1 MKSDIFEFIVGLGV
15 IIIAGWFILSVVS
28 KSDKLSNIR
37 ETTNYIASFND
48 VSGISVGSNI
58 KLAGVTVG
66 KVLELKLD
74 EINYTAEMVLGINRK
89 IKIPNDSEIIITSEG
104 LLGGNYVSISP
115 GGSDIFLKANENF
128 SFTQSSLTLFL
139 IFISMGLGM
148 SIPYILVS
156 IIFLQNI
163 FSFK

>member
-15 IIIAGWFILSVVS
+15 IIIASWFILSVVS
-28 KSDKLSNIR
+28 KSEKLSNVG
-37 ETTNYIASFND
+37 ETTKYIASFND

-104 LLGGNYVSISP
+104 LLGGNFVSISP
-115 GGSDIFLKANENF
+115 GGSDIFLEANEKF
-128 SFTQSSLTLFL
+128 SFTQSSLSLNNL
-139 IFISMGLGM
+139 IQKFFG
-148 SIPYILVS
+148 
-156 IIFLQNI
+156 
-163 FSFK
+163 K

>member
-15 IIIAGWFILSVVS
+15 IIVAGWFILSVVS
-28 KSDKLSNIR
+28 KSDKLSNIS

-115 GGSDIFLKANENF
+115 GGSDIFLKANEKF
-128 SFTQSSLTLFL
+128 SFTQSSLSLNNL
-139 IFISMGLGM
+139 IQKFFG
-148 SIPYILVS
+148 
-156 IIFLQNI
+156 
-163 FSFK
+163 K

>member
-15 IIIAGWFILSVVS
+15 ILIAGWFILSVVS
-28 KSDKLSNIR
+28 KSEKLTNVG
-37 ETTNYIASFND
+37 ETTKYIASFND
-48 VSGISVGSNI
+48 VSGISVGSDI
-58 KLAGVTVG
+58 KLAGVYVG

-74 EINYTAEMVLGINRK
+74 EINYTAEIVLGINRK

-128 SFTQSSLTLFL
+128 SFTQSSLSLNNL
-139 IFISMGLGM
+139 
-148 SIPYILVS
+148 
-156 IIFLQNI
+156 LQK
-163 FSFK
+163 FFGK

>member
-1 MKSDIFEFIVGLGV
+1 MKSDIFEFVVGLGV

-28 KSDKLSNIR
+28 KSEKLTNVG
-37 ETTNYIASFND
+37 ETTKYIASFND
-48 VSGISVGSNI
+48 VSGISVGSDI

-74 EINYTAEMVLGINRK
+74 EINYTAEMVLGINKK

-128 SFTQSSLTLFL
+128 SFTQSSLSLNNL
-139 IFISMGLGM
+139 IQKFFG
-148 SIPYILVS
+148 
-156 IIFLQNI
+156 
-163 FSFK
+163 K

>member
-1 MKSDIFEFIVGLGV
+1 MKSDIFEFVVGLGV

-28 KSDKLSNIR
+28 KSEKLTNVG
-37 ETTNYIASFND
+37 ETTKYIASFND

-115 GGSDIFLKANENF
+115 GGSDIFLKANEKF
-128 SFTQSSLTLFL
+128 SFTQSSLSLNNL
-139 IFISMGLGM
+139 IQKFFG
-148 SIPYILVS
+148 
-156 IIFLQNI
+156 
-163 FSFK
+163 K

>member
-28 KSDKLSNIR
+28 KSDKLSNIS
-37 ETTNYIASFND
+37 ETTKYIASFND

-74 EINYTAEMVLGINRK
+74 EINYTAEMVLGINRI

-115 GGSDIFLKANENF
+115 GGSDIFLKANEKF
-128 SFTQSSLTLFL
+128 SFTQSSLSLNNL
-139 IFISMGLGM
+139 IQKFFG
-148 SIPYILVS
+148 
-156 IIFLQNI
+156 
-163 FSFK
+163 K

>member
-28 KSDKLSNIR
+28 KSEKLTNVG
-37 ETTNYIASFND
+37 ETTKYVASFND
-48 VSGISVGSNI
+48 VSGISIGSNI

-128 SFTQSSLTLFL
+128 LFTQSSLSLNNL
-139 IFISMGLGM
+139 IQKFFG
-148 SIPYILVS
+148 
-156 IIFLQNI
+156 
-163 FSFK
+163 K

>member
-28 KSDKLSNIR
+28 KSDKLSNIS

-48 VSGISVGSNI
+48 VTGISVGSNI

-115 GGSDIFLKANENF
+115 GGSDIFLKANEKF
-128 SFTQSSLTLFL
+128 SFTQSSLSLNNL
-139 IFISMGLGM
+139 IQKFFG
-148 SIPYILVS
+148 
-156 IIFLQNI
+156 
-163 FSFK
+163 K

>member
-28 KSDKLSNIR
+28 KSEKLKNVG
-37 ETTNYIASFND
+37 ETTKYIASFND
-48 VSGISVGSNI
+48 VSGISVGSDI
-58 KLAGVTVG
+58 KLAGVIVG

-74 EINYTAEMVLGINRK
+74 EINYTAEMILGINRK

-128 SFTQSSLTLFL
+128 SFTQSSLSLNNL
-139 IFISMGLGM
+139 IQKFFG
-148 SIPYILVS
+148 
-156 IIFLQNI
+156 
-163 FSFK
+163 K

>member
-28 KSDKLSNIR
+28 KSDKLSNIS

-115 GGSDIFLKANENF
+115 GGSDIFLKANEKF
-128 SFTQSSLTLFL
+128 SFTQSSLSLNNL
-139 IFISMGLGM
+139 IQKF
-148 SIPYILVS
+148 
-156 IIFLQNI
+156 
-163 FSFK
+163 FSK

>member
-1 MKSDIFEFIVGLGV
+1 MKSDIFEFIVGIGV
-15 IIIAGWFILSVVS
+15 IIIAGWFILTVVS
-28 KSDKLSNIR
+28 KSEKIINVG
-37 ETTNYIASFND
+37 ETTKYIASFND
-48 VSGISVGSNI
+48 VSGISVGTNI

-115 GGSDIFLKANENF
+115 GGSDIFLKANEKF
-128 SFTQSSLTLFL
+128 SFTQSSLSLNNL
-139 IFISMGLGM
+139 IQKFFG
-148 SIPYILVS
+148 
-156 IIFLQNI
+156 
-163 FSFK
+163 K

>member
-15 IIIAGWFILSVVS
+15 IVIAGWFILSVVS
-28 KSDKLSNIR
+28 KSEKLSNIS
-37 ETTNYIASFND
+37 EYTKYIASFND

-115 GGSDIFLKANENF
+115 GGSDIFLKANEKF
-128 SFTQSSLTLFL
+128 SFTQSSLSLNNL
-139 IFISMGLGM
+139 IQKFFG
-148 SIPYILVS
+148 
-156 IIFLQNI
+156 
-163 FSFK
+163 K

>member
-28 KSDKLSNIR
+28 KSAKLSNIS

-74 EINYTAEMVLGINRK
+74 KINYTAEMVLGINRK

-115 GGSDIFLKANENF
+115 GGSDIFLKANEKF
-128 SFTQSSLTLFL
+128 SFTQSSLSLNNL
-139 IFISMGLGM
+139 IQKFFG
-148 SIPYILVS
+148 
-156 IIFLQNI
+156 
-163 FSFK
+163 K

>member
-28 KSDKLSNIR
+28 KSGKLSNIS

-74 EINYTAEMVLGINRK
+74 EINYSAEMVLGINRK

-115 GGSDIFLKANENF
+115 GGSDIFLKANEKF
-128 SFTQSSLTLFL
+128 SFTQSSLSLNNL
-139 IFISMGLGM
+139 IQKFFG
-148 SIPYILVS
+148 
-156 IIFLQNI
+156 
-163 FSFK
+163 K

>member
-15 IIIAGWFILSVVS
+15 IIIAGWFILSVVT
-28 KSDKLSNIR
+28 KSEKLTNVG
-37 ETTNYIASFND
+37 ETTKYIASFND
-48 VSGISVGSNI
+48 VSGIFVGSDI

-74 EINYTAEMVLGINRK
+74 EINYTAEMILGINRK

-115 GGSDIFLKANENF
+115 GGSDIFLKANEKF
-128 SFTQSSLTLFL
+128 SFTQSSLSLNNL
-139 IFISMGLGM
+139 IQKFFG
-148 SIPYILVS
+148 
-156 IIFLQNI
+156 
-163 FSFK
+163 K

>member
-15 IIIAGWFILSVVS
+15 IIIAGWFILSVVT
-28 KSDKLSNIR
+28 KSDKLSNIS
-37 ETTNYIASFND
+37 ETTNYRASFND

-115 GGSDIFLKANENF
+115 GGSDIFLKANEKF
-128 SFTQSSLTLFL
+128 SFTQSSLSLNNL
-139 IFISMGLGM
+139 IQKFFG
-148 SIPYILVS
+148 
-156 IIFLQNI
+156 
-163 FSFK
+163 K

>member
-28 KSDKLSNIR
+28 KSDKLSNIS

-115 GGSDIFLKANENF
+115 GGSDIFLKANEKF
-128 SFTQSSLTLFL
+128 SFTQSSLSINNL
-139 IFISMGLGM
+139 IQKFFG
-148 SIPYILVS
+148 
-156 IIFLQNI
+156 
-163 FSFK
+163 K

>member
-28 KSDKLSNIR
+28 KSDKLSNIS

-66 KVLELKLD
+66 KVVELKLD

-115 GGSDIFLKANENF
+115 GGSDIFLKANEKF
-128 SFTQSSLTLFL
+128 SFTQSSLSLNNL
-139 IFISMGLGM
+139 IQKFFG
-148 SIPYILVS
+148 
-156 IIFLQNI
+156 
-163 FSFK
+163 K

>member
-15 IIIAGWFILSVVS
+15 IIIAGWFILSVVL
-28 KSDKLSNIR
+28 KSDKLTNVG

-48 VSGISVGSNI
+48 VSGISVGSDI
-58 KLAGVTVG
+58 KLAGVTIG

-74 EINYTAEMVLGINRK
+74 EINYTAEMVLGINKK

-115 GGSDIFLKANENF
+115 GGSDIFLKANEKF
-128 SFTQSSLTLFL
+128 SFTQSSLSLNNL
-139 IFISMGLGM
+139 IQKFFG
-148 SIPYILVS
+148 
-156 IIFLQNI
+156 
-163 FSFK
+163 K

>member
-28 KSDKLSNIR
+28 KYDKLSNIS

-115 GGSDIFLKANENF
+115 GGSDIFLKANEKF
-128 SFTQSSLTLFL
+128 SFTQSSLSLNNL
-139 IFISMGLGM
+139 IQKFFG
-148 SIPYILVS
+148 
-156 IIFLQNI
+156 
-163 FSFK
+163 K

>member
-28 KSDKLSNIR
+28 KSEKLTNVG
-37 ETTNYIASFND
+37 ETTKYIASFND
-48 VSGISVGSNI
+48 VSGISVGSDI

-74 EINYTAEMVLGINRK
+74 EINYTAEMVLGINKK

-128 SFTQSSLTLFL
+128 SFTQSSLSLNNL
-139 IFISMGLGM
+139 IQKFFG
-148 SIPYILVS
+148 
-156 IIFLQNI
+156 
-163 FSFK
+163 K

>member
-28 KSDKLSNIR
+28 KSDKLSNIS

-115 GGSDIFLKANENF
+115 GGSDIFLKANEKF
-128 SFTQSSLTLFL
+128 SFTQSSLSLNNLIQKFSLLYYLFFFWSL
-139 IFISMGLGM
+139 YF
-148 SIPYILVS
+148 
-156 IIFLQNI
+156 
-163 FSFK
+163 

>member
-1 MKSDIFEFIVGLGV
+1 MEDVFHDEPSFLHFCCGFEFIVGLGV

-28 KSDKLSNIR
+28 KSDKLSNIS

-104 LLGGNYVSISP
+104 LLGSNYVSISP

-128 SFTQSSLTLFL
+128 SFTQSSLSINNL
-139 IFISMGLGM
+139 IQKFFG
-148 SIPYILVS
+148 
-156 IIFLQNI
+156 
-163 FSFK
+163 K

>member
-28 KSDKLSNIR
+28 KSEKLTNVG
-37 ETTNYIASFND
+37 ETTKYMASFND

-74 EINYTAEMVLGINRK
+74 EINYTAEMVLGINKK

-115 GGSDIFLKANENF
+115 GGSDIFLKANEKF
-128 SFTQSSLTLFL
+128 SFTQSSLSLNNL
-139 IFISMGLGM
+139 IQKFFG
-148 SIPYILVS
+148 
-156 IIFLQNI
+156 
-163 FSFK
+163 K

>member
-28 KSDKLSNIR
+28 KSEKLTNVG
-37 ETTNYIASFND
+37 ETTKYLASFND
-48 VSGISVGSNI
+48 ASGISVGSDI

-66 KVLELKLD
+66 KVLQLELD
-74 EINYTAEMVLGINRK
+74 EINYTAEMVLGISRK

-128 SFTQSSLTLFL
+128 SFTQSSLSLNNL
-139 IFISMGLGM
+139 IQKFFG
-148 SIPYILVS
+148 
-156 IIFLQNI
+156 
-163 FSFK
+163 K

>member
-28 KSDKLSNIR
+28 KSDKLSNIS

-58 KLAGVTVG
+58 KLAGVIVG

-104 LLGGNYVSISP
+104 LLGGNFVSISP
-115 GGSDIFLKANENF
+115 GGSDIFLEANEKF
-128 SFTQSSLTLFL
+128 SFTQSSLSLNNL
-139 IFISMGLGM
+139 IQKFFG
-148 SIPYILVS
+148 
-156 IIFLQNI
+156 
-163 FSFK
+163 K

>member
-28 KSDKLSNIR
+28 KSDKLSNIS
-37 ETTNYIASFND
+37 ETTHYIASFND

-115 GGSDIFLKANENF
+115 GGSDIFLKANEKF
-128 SFTQSSLTLFL
+128 SFTQSSLSLNNL
-139 IFISMGLGM
+139 IQKF
-148 SIPYILVS
+148 
-156 IIFLQNI
+156 
-163 FSFK
+163 FSK

>member
-15 IIIAGWFILSVVS
+15 FIIAGWFILSVVS
-28 KSDKLSNIR
+28 KSEKLKNVG
-37 ETTNYIASFND
+37 ETTKYIASFND
-48 VSGISVGSNI
+48 VSGISVGSDI

-74 EINYTAEMVLGINRK
+74 EINYTAEMILGINKK

-128 SFTQSSLTLFL
+128 SFTQSSLSLNNL
-139 IFISMGLGM
+139 IQKFFG
-148 SIPYILVS
+148 
-156 IIFLQNI
+156 
-163 FSFK
+163 K

>member
-28 KSDKLSNIR
+28 KSEKLKNVG
-37 ETTNYIASFND
+37 ETTKYIASFND
-48 VSGISVGSNI
+48 VSGIFVGSDI

-128 SFTQSSLTLFL
+128 SFTQSSLSLNNL
-139 IFISMGLGM
+139 IQKFFG
-148 SIPYILVS
+148 
-156 IIFLQNI
+156 
-163 FSFK
+163 K

>member
-15 IIIAGWFILSVVS
+15 IIIAGWFILSVVT
-28 KSDKLSNIR
+28 KSDKLSNIS

-115 GGSDIFLKANENF
+115 GGSDIFLKANEKF
-128 SFTQSSLTLFL
+128 SFTQSSLSLNNL
-139 IFISMGLGM
+139 IQKFFG
-148 SIPYILVS
+148 
-156 IIFLQNI
+156 
-163 FSFK
+163 K